1 MINVSI
7 SEFVTLVV
15 VPFWLRCFQPCVW
28 VLNEKCGIKEKK
40 LAQRSLNMLQEMCV
54 LSPSGVERAP
64 IAQLVGRRV
73 VMREVVSSTPAGPTL
88 RVLK

>member
-7 SEFVTLVV
+7 SEFVTLLV
-15 VPFWLRCFQPCVW
+15 VPLWLRCFQSCVW

-40 LAQRSLNMLQEMCV
+40 LAQRSLNMLQQMCV
-54 LSPSGVERAP
+54 LYSTGVERAP
-64 IAQLVGRRV
+64 IAQLVEQRV